1 MTTFYT
7 NTDNILDPLIYLN
20 PPIQYVLICG
30 YLLYLTLLLHWSL
43 LSIWNSSGTPCFFAQ
58 IDLQAEEI
66 VQTVDEHPTKT
77 AGHAKGNDHQLLR
90 KTMKTKPFWFFENR
104 SVAKVKIRLA

>member
-1 MTTFYT
+1 MF
-7 NTDNILDPLIYLN
+7 
-20 PPIQYVLICG
+20 
-30 YLLYLTLLLHWSL
+30 LYAGFHWSL
-43 LSIWNSSGTPCFFAQ
+43 LSIWNSWKPLLVSHAQ

-77 AGHAKGNDHQLLR
+77 ADHAKGNDHQLLR

>member
-1 MTTFYT
+1 MSQA
-7 NTDNILDPLIYLN
+7 D
-20 PPIQYVLICG
+20 
-30 YLLYLTLLLHWSL
+30 
-43 LSIWNSSGTPCFFAQ
+43 Q

-90 KTMKTKPFWFFENR
+90 KTMKTKPF
-104 SVAKVKIRLA
+104 